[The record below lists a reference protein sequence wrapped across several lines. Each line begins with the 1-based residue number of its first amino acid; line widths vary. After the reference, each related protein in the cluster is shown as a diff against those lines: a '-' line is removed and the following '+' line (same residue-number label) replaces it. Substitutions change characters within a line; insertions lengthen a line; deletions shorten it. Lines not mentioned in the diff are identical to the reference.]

1 MGLTT
6 KTLGELLEYMDT
18 ERLQLPEIQREFIWR
33 RQSIKLLFD
42 SLFRELPI
50 GQMLVWKPRETTPK
64 SRGFY
69 KKPHRRNPAK
79 IDQFYGYL
87 LDGQQRLTAISRIR
101 EADDDYPLMID
112 LHPEREEGDD
122 ETFFWGGRYTDTN
135 PWFLRVSD
143 VLASDF
149 NVVKHIEALRKDE
162 EFKDRHA
169 EPVRKMLAK
178 LQGILNY
185 DISVIEFESDS
196 HKEATELFVRFN
208 STGRKL
214 NKNDLVLAELATR
227 IEGLTSTKMGK
238 LLDQWKPNFQFT
250 RPFLI
255 QCLVAVHTGRMNLRK
270 PEETWADSTPKEIE
284 ASWGKTARALDMVIE
299 FLTGTVLWES
309 ASWIPSFNAL
319 IPLVYAV
326 ANAKSFSSQERKLA
340 RKWLLLTGVH
350 GYFSASVYTE
360 LDQLLRKMQKEPSIE
375 QLWNVTRKRLPK
387 LRPDDLN
394 VMRRSSPLMSIFIS
408 MLRAEG
414 ARDWINDN
422 PLNGTV
428 LGKNAKLHVHH
439 FFPRALLAKNDYVSD
454 WINTFANYTVLCA
467 STNFDVS
474 TEEPATYLQRIQAEP
489 KQLQAQCIPQDPELW
504 KVSNYEEFI
513 SKREQLLIRKF
524 NEFLEFE

>member
-18 ERLQLPEIQREFIWR
+18 QRLQLPEIQREFIWK

-122 ETFFWGGRYTDTN
+122 ETFFWGGGLTDAN
-135 PWFLRVSD
+135 PWYLRVSD

-149 NVVKHIEALRKDE
+149 NVVKHIESLRKDE
-162 EFKDRHA
+162 DFKERYA
-169 EPVRKMLAK
+169 EPVRIMLAQ
-178 LQGILNY
+178 LQGVLNY
-185 DISVIEFESDS
+185 DISVIEYESDN

-214 NKNDLVLAELATR
+214 NKTDLVLAELATR
-227 IEGLTSTKMGK
+227 IEGLTSDKMGK
-238 LLDQWKPNFQFT
+238 VLDDWKPAFQFT

-255 QCLVAVHTGRMNLRK
+255 QCLAAVHTGRMSLRN
-270 PEETWADSTPKEIE
+270 PEEVWGDSTPKQIE
-284 ASWGKTARALDMVIE
+284 KSWEKTARALDSVIE
-299 FLTGTVLWES
+299 FLTGTVQWES
-309 ASWIPSFNAL
+309 ASWVPSFNAL
-319 IPLVYAV
+319 IPLVYVV
-326 ANAKSFSSQERKLA
+326 ANGGSFNSQYRKLA

-350 GYFSASVYTE
+350 AYFSGSVYTE
-360 LDQLLRKMQKEPSIE
+360 LDQLLRKLQKEPSVD
-375 QLWNVTRKRLPK
+375 QLWTVTRRRLPK
-387 LRPDDLN
+387 LRVDDLQ
-394 VMRRSSPLMSIFIS
+394 VMRRSSPLMSLFIS
-408 MLRAEG
+408 MLREKG
-414 ARDWINDN
+414 ARDWLNDN
-422 PLNGTV
+422 PLSGTV

-439 FFPRALLAKNDYVSD
+439 FFPRALLTKHDYSSE
-454 WINTFANYTVLCA
+454 WINTFSNYTILCA

-474 TEEPATYLQRIQAEP
+474 TEEPATYLKRLKSQP
-489 KQLQAQCIPQDPELW
+489 KQLEAQCIPQDPKLW
-504 KVSNYEEFI
+504 QVSRYEDFLK
-513 SKREQLLIRKF
+513 KREQLMIKKL
-524 NEFLEFE
+524 NEFLEFD